1 MTGGVKAALAAPI
14 AALAS
19 VNGCWAADPI
29 AGKAIFER
37 IRHAAPPYARRIGVA
52 ADH

>member
-1 MTGGVKAALAAPI
+1 MTEGVRTALHAI
-14 AALAS
+14 AALTSA
-19 VNGCWAADPI
+19 NGCWAGDPI

-37 IRHAAPPYARRIGVA
+37 IRHATPPYVRRIGVA